1 MRYEPGAWERGG
13 RADSA
18 GRVAVVG
25 DLKVLRAHGVRC
37 GFISDERRP
46 SRRLLI
52 VEEVAYVFD
61 QLIFRIPDPHDTYIR
76 TF

>member
-1 MRYEPGAWERGG
+1 MKSVFYEAWERGG

-52 VEEVAYVFD
+52 VEEVAC
-61 QLIFRIPDPHDTYIR
+61 LRSINLRSRTGSHTYNV
-76 TF
+76 

>member
-1 MRYEPGAWERGG
+1 MNKKEGLGWT
-13 RADSA
+13 ADSA
-18 GRVAVVG
+18 GRVAVGG

-52 VEEVAYVFD
+52 VEEVSMSS
-61 QLIFRIPDPHDTYIR
+61 IN
-76 TF
+76 

>member
-1 MRYEPGAWERGG
+1 MRYRAWERGG
-13 RADSA
+13 SADSA

-52 VEEVAYVFD
+52 VEEVAC
-61 QLIFRIPDPHDTYIR
+61 LRSINLPDPGSTRHLYLITL
-76 TF
+76 